1 MHPFIS
7 VIIPVYNTENYLRK
21 CLDSVLAQSFADFE
35 VLLINDGSTDGSGKI
50 CDEYAKK
57 DKRIKVFH
65 KENGGVSSA
74 RNLGLDNAKGE
85 WISFVDSDDTVKENY
100 LLNLTLNIEFE
111 IDLIIGGFIKTDENG
126 NLIKGEL
133 KLENTTFSKNNK
145 DVLINHTLFNIGFP
159 VAKLFKREL
168 IATNYISFPLE
179 VKMYEDSLFLMDY
192 LYFCS
197 NIKLVN
203 TQDYNYVEVKGSQ
216 SFKIHDFTSEY
227 NAAYLLY
234 KQATD
239 KYGLSLDDLK
249 GDYYELG
256 KRVSTSMIRSI
267 ISLFIND
274 YSKNKSINYLNTIND
289 DCLNLYNYYYHPTN
303 PVKKLIKY
311 LAVKKKF
318 KLLVYFG
325 QIIYKIIK

>member
-1 MHPFIS
+1 MLFT
-7 VIIPVYNTENYLRK
+7 VIIPVYNTEKYLRA
-21 CLDSVLAQSFADFE
+21 CIDSVLKQSYTDFE
-35 VLLINDGSTDGSGKI
+35 LLLINDGSSDSSGKI
-50 CDEYAKK
+50 CDEYALK
-57 DKRIKVFH
+57 DARVKVFH

-85 WISFVDSDDTVKENY
+85 WITFVDSDDRVQKSY
-100 LLNLTLNIEFE
+100 LLNFTLNIEFG
-111 IDLIIGGFIKTDENG
+111 IDLIIGGFIKIDEND

-133 KLENTTFSKNNK
+133 KLENTTFSTNNE

-159 VAKLFKREL
+159 FSKLFKRDI
-168 IATNYISFPLE
+168 IATNNISFPVE

-192 LYFCS
+192 LSFCL

-203 TQDYNYVEVKGSQ
+203 TQDYYYVEVKGSQ

-249 GDYYELG
+249 DDYYELG
-256 KRVSTSMIRSI
+256 KRVCSSMIRSI
-267 ISLFIND
+267 ISLFRND
-274 YSKNKSINYLNTIND
+274 YSESKTIEYLNTIND
-289 DCLNLYNYYYHPTN
+289 DCLNLYDYYYLPTN
-303 PVKKLIKY
+303 PVKKIMKY

-318 KLLVYFG
+318 KLLVYSG
-325 QIIYKIIK
+325 QLIYKIIR

>member
-1 MHPFIS
+1 MPKVS
-7 VIIPVYNTENYLRK
+7 VIIPVYNAEKYLRK
-21 CLDSVLAQSFADFE
+21 CLDSVLNQAFEDFE
-35 VLLINDGSTDGSGKI
+35 VLLINDGSTDKSGEI
-50 CDEYAKK
+50 CDEYALK
-57 DKRIKVFH
+57 DKRIRVFH

-85 WISFVDSDDTVKENY
+85 WITFVDSDDRVQKSY
-100 LLNLTLNIEFE
+100 LLNFTLNIEFG
-111 IDLIIGGFIKTDENG
+111 IDLIVGGFVKIDEND

-133 KLENTTFSKNNK
+133 KLENITFSTNNE

-159 VAKLFKREL
+159 WAKLFKREI
-168 IATNYISFPLE
+168 IATNNISFPVE

-192 LYFCS
+192 LPFCL

-203 TQDYNYVEVKGSQ
+203 TQDYYYVEVKGSQ
-216 SFKIHDFTSEY
+216 SFKIHDFISEY

-256 KRVSTSMIRSI
+256 KRISTSMVRSI

-274 YSKNKSINYLNTIND
+274 YSKSKSVVYLNTIND
-289 DCLNLYNYYYHPTN
+289 DCLNLYDCYYHPTN
-303 PVKKLIKY
+303 PVKKIIKY

-318 KLLVYFG
+318 NLLVHFG